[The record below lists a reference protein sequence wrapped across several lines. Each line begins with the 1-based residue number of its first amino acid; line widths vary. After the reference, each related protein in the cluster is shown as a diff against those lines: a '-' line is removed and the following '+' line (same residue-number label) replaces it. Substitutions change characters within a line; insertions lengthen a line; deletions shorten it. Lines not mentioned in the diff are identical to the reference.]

1 MMPAAAVATLTDA
14 TLTDATLTYATLT
27 DATLTEA
34 TLTGASALQY
44 QQFQEFWHAA
54 SQRQVIFF
62 YSGYFSQHVVSAI
75 AETIKARL
83 NAAGTAG
90 PTSRRIF
97 SAFVEM
103 SQNIMHYSADALTP
117 AEQPDRQIR
126 GGAFCIAVSG
136 DRFHLLCA
144 NPVANERVESIRGRI
159 EPLCAMTV
167 EEIRSAYKTA
177 LRQAAPE
184 DSKGAGLGFLTMA
197 RDASAPLDFHFLPD
211 STDAGRTVF
220 CIAATI

>member
-1 MMPAAAVATLTDA
+1 M
-14 TLTDATLTYATLT
+14 
-27 DATLTEA
+27 
-34 TLTGASALQY
+34 QY
-44 QQFQEFWHAA
+44 PQFQEFWHAA
-54 SQRQVIFF
+54 SKRQVIFF
-62 YSGYFSQHVVSAI
+62 YAGYFSQHVVSAI

-117 AEQPDRQIR
+117 AAQPDRQIR
-126 GGAFCIAVSG
+126 GGAFCIGVSG
-136 DRFHLLCA
+136 DQFYLLCA
-144 NPVANERVESIRGRI
+144 NPVANASVEAIRGKI
-159 EPLCAMTV
+159 APLCAMTV
-167 EEIRSAYKTA
+167 DEIKSAYRTA

-197 RDASAPLDFHFLPD
+197 RDASAPLTFQFLPD
-211 STDAGRTVF
+211 SDDAGRTVF

>member
-1 MMPAAAVATLTDA
+1 M
-14 TLTDATLTYATLT
+14 
-27 DATLTEA
+27 
-34 TLTGASALQY
+34 QY

-54 SQRQVIFF
+54 SKRQVIFF
-62 YSGYFSQHVVSAI
+62 YAGYFSQHVVSAI

-83 NAAGTAG
+83 NAAGTTG
-90 PTSRRIF
+90 PTSRKIF

-117 AEQPDRQIR
+117 ADQPDGQIR
-126 GGAFCIAVSG
+126 GGAFCIALDG
-136 DRFHLLCA
+136 DQYQLLCA
-144 NPVANERVESIRGRI
+144 NPVANARIEAIRGRL
-159 EPLCAMTV
+159 EPLREMTV
-167 EEIRSAYKTA
+167 DEIRSAYRTA

-197 RDASAPLDFHFLPD
+197 RDASAPLDFHFLAD
-211 STDAGRTVF
+211 TDDGERTVF

>member
-1 MMPAAAVATLTDA
+1 M
-14 TLTDATLTYATLT
+14 
-27 DATLTEA
+27 
-34 TLTGASALQY
+34 QY

-54 SQRQVIFF
+54 SKRQVIFF
-62 YSGYFSQHVVSAI
+62 YAGYFSQHVVSAI

-117 AEQPDRQIR
+117 ADQPDGQIR
-126 GGAFCIAVSG
+126 GGAFCIG
-136 DRFHLLCA
+136 RQGEQFYLLCA
-144 NPVANERVESIRGRI
+144 NPVANERVEAIRARV

-167 EEIRSAYKTA
+167 DEIRAAYRTA

-197 RDASAPLDFHFLPD
+197 RDASAPLAFEFLPD
-211 STDAGRTVF
+211 SEDASRTVF

>member
-1 MMPAAAVATLTDA
+1 MNGLPATDSTA
-14 TLTDATLTYATLT
+14 N
-27 DATLTEA
+27 
-34 TLTGASALQY
+34 GAIPLQY
-44 QQFQEFWHAA
+44 QQFQEFWRAA
-54 SQRQVIFF
+54 SERQVIFF
-62 YSGYFSQHVVSAI
+62 YAGYFSQHVVSAI
-75 AETIKARL
+75 AETIRARL
-83 NAAGTAG
+83 DAAGTAG

-126 GGAFCIAVSG
+126 GGAFCIGVCG
-136 DRFHLLCA
+136 ERFHLLCA
-144 NPVANERVESIRGRI
+144 NPVASERVEAIRARI

-167 EEIRSAYKTA
+167 DEIRSAYRTA

-184 DSKGAGLGFLTMA
+184 DSKGAGLGLLTMA
-197 RDASAPLDFHFLPD
+197 RDASAPLAFHFLPD